1 MRQRHIG
8 PCTKCILPSLMHR
21 VFVQEMSAHAQLS
34 LVRFDARLGVLSLFV
49 LRFLNLL
56 FVPFSQVC
64 SNVPKD
70 MHGALPIKSSVWCSC
85 CMCSNLSMSS
95 LVPRSQ
101 NCLSSC
107 FAVMPMMRLESMLS
121 LVNLFANVDVDAPN
135 NTSAIFA
142 NGSNFSASQFTCCC
156 RICHLRSCPWPTQKQ
171 TNINDFVLILR
182 R

>member
-1 MRQRHIG
+1 MYPPIADA
-8 PCTKCILPSLMHR
+8 L
-21 VFVQEMSAHAQLS
+21 FVQECLPMLNCLLYALMHAWVYCLS
-34 LVRFDARLGVLSLFV
+34 SSYAFSICS
-49 LRFLNLL
+49 

-95 LVPRSQ
+95 LVPWSQ
-101 NCLSSC
+101 KCPSSC
-107 FAVMPMMRLESMLS
+107 FAVMSMMRLESMLS
-121 LVNLFANVDVDAPN
+121 LVNLFANVDADAPN

-156 RICHLRSCPWPTQKQ
+156 RICHLRSCP
-171 TNINDFVLILR
+171 
-182 R
+182 